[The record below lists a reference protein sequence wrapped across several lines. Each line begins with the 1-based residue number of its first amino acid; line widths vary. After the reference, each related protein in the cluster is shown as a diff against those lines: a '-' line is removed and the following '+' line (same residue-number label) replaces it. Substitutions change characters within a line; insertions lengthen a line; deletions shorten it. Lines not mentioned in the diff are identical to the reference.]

1 MRRRLLCIAAACA
14 VASARGAPRG
24 AGPAPA
30 RGRALAAAK
39 QRNATSPLAV
49 VRRRVSRAVA
59 APYRALRAVWDRWPP
74 AATRALLTCSS
85 LYCAFVAYEHDRDM
99 AAMRRKLTD
108 FRGASEFAAET
119 SKRALRE
126 AAVAAAQKRGA
137 CVCVAFAA
145 ASLRFSP
152 WHSQVVH
159 VVLHDLGEILHAHVR
174 HEVE

>member
-39 QRNATSPLAV
+39 RRNATSPLAV
-49 VRRRVSRAVA
+49 VRRRVARAVA
-59 APYRALRAVWDRWPP
+59 APYRALRAAWDRWPP

-126 AAVAAAQKRGA
+126 AAVAAA
-137 CVCVAFAA
+137 AA
-145 ASLRFSP
+145 ANATQTHAPRFWAAAQKEFQKDKRWQSHGGALMP
-152 WHSQVVH
+152 SRV
-159 VVLHDLGEILHAHVR
+159 G
-174 HEVE
+174 